1 MPARITPKREVKLYL
16 AEWRKHRG
24 LTQQQ
29 LAERLGCEVMTVS
42 RWELHKIAVTTDTL
56 AALAEALGDDLEPL
70 DLFSHP
76 DGPTIVPK
84 QQIGLYLA
92 EWREHRK
99 LTQQQLADQLGS
111 SSVTVSRWET
121 RQRQPDLAAQAAIAE
136 VLDIEVADLHRH
148 PDQPSAD
155 ALLRG
160 QPQEIVDLAGHT
172 DDRDHPF
179 RRIATTCSEQSR
191 PAVRRGC

>member
-70 DLFSHP
+70 DSYP
-76 DGPTIVPK
+76 SDC
-84 QQIGLYLA
+84 
-92 EWREHRK
+92 
-99 LTQQQLADQLGS
+99 
-111 SSVTVSRWET
+111 
-121 RQRQPDLAAQAAIAE
+121 RQND
-136 VLDIEVADLHRH
+136 
-148 PDQPSAD
+148 S
-155 ALLRG
+155 
-160 QPQEIVDLAGHT
+160 EIVEP
-172 DDRDHPF
+172 RY
-179 RRIATTCSEQSR
+179 
-191 PAVRRGC
+191 